1 MSVTKLSKLSWQKE
15 VPASDMNESSEQADH
30 VVEKYVSQIKRK
42 FFKHKMAVWGCI
54 ITLLLLSVGLLA
66 PWLAPYQPNEVTAS
80 FSAPPSL
87 TNWLGTDQVG
97 RDVLSRLI
105 YGMRISL
112 LIGFITVII
121 YVIFGSLIGMLAGYF
136 GGWLDTLIMRITDIF
151 LSFPY
156 MLVVLVIVSVLGADV
171 FTIILVLALF
181 KWPTLAMLVR
191 SSVMSIKQTDYV
203 RASITLG
210 YSTPRILFRHILP
223 NAAAPIIVNATFGIA
238 GTILSEAGLSFLGMG
253 IKSPQA
259 SLGNMLHDA
268 QSLTVL
274 TEQPWLWVPA
284 GVVILMIVLSFN
296 FVGDGLRDA
305 LDAKA

>member
-1 MSVTKLSKLSWQKE
+1 MSVTKLSELSWRKE
-15 VPASDMNESSEQADH
+15 APASEKKESSEQADYMI
-30 VVEKYVSQIKRK
+30 ETYAGQLKRK
-42 FFKHKMAVWGCI
+42 FFKHKMAVWGCTT
-54 ITLLLLSVGLLA
+54 TLLLLIVGLLA
-66 PWLAPYQPNEVTAS
+66 PWLAPYQPNEVTAA

-97 RDVLSRLI
+97 RDVLSRLL

-112 LIGFITVII
+112 LIGILTVVM
-121 YVIFGSLIGMLAGYF
+121 YVLFGSFIGMLAGYF
-136 GGWLDTLIMRITDIF
+136 GGWLDMLLMRMTDIF

-156 MLVVLVIVSVLGADV
+156 MLVVLVIVSVLGADI
-171 FTIILVLALF
+171 FTIMFVLALF
-181 KWPTLAMLVR
+181 KWPTIALLVR

-210 YSTPRILFRHILP
+210 YSTSRILCIHILP

-284 GVVILMIVLSFN
+284 GFVILLIVLSFN

-305 LDAKA
+305 LDANA